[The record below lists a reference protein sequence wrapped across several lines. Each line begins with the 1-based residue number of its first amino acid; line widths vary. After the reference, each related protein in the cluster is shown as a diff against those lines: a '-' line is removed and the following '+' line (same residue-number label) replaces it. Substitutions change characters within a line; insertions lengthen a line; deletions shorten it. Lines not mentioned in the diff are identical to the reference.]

1 MLIEIFCWFI
11 VLSAILIFSY
21 IVVGVFIIGWIIVLV
36 VLCNI
41 FLLECGFFFLCLFF
55 VSKMSIVV
63 FLFMIWFHVFRF
75 IDFFI
80 LGLLVLFYVFGDS
93 FILLFD

>member
-1 MLIEIFCWFI
+1 MW
-11 VLSAILIFSY
+11 IL
-21 IVVGVFIIGWIIVLV
+21 
-36 VLCNI
+36 
-41 FLLECGFFFLCLFF
+41 FLCLFF